1 MLQSFFDESM
11 NFCTSLGDVGD
22 GFINQGL
29 FMLQSFFDESMNFC
43 TSFGDVGDGFI
54 IALCYSLTFIQSLIT
69 DRYNISK

>member
-11 NFCTSLGDVGD
+11 NFCTSL
-22 GFINQGL
+22 
-29 FMLQSFFDESMNFC
+29 
-43 TSFGDVGDGFI
+43 GDVGDGFI